1 MKRVLAAFMLV
12 AALGAAETSLK
23 ARTTDAGRTLDAGRT
38 QPGPAQDEF
47 VPVSDVEAEQ
57 LPAAPLV
64 MTAYAVAWVVIFLYL
79 WSIWR
84 RLGRVEREIDELTRR
99 TRAQTRAT

>member
-1 MKRVLAAFMLV
+1 MKRVLAIVMLA
-12 AALGAAETSLK
+12 AALGAAGTTLK
-23 ARTTDAGRTLDAGRT
+23 GRTTDAGRAA
-38 QPGPAQDEF
+38 QPAQEEF
-47 VPVSDVEAEQ
+47 VPVSDAEAEQ

>member
-1 MKRVLAAFMLV
+1 MKRLLAALV
-12 AALGAAETSLK
+12 LTAALGATETPLLAAGTTLK
-23 ARTTDAGRTLDAGRT
+23 DRTP
-38 QPGPAQDEF
+38 QPAKDEF
-47 VPVSDVEAEQ
+47 VPVSDAEVEQ

-64 MTAYAVAWVVIFLYL
+64 MTAYAVAWIVIFLYL

-84 RLGRVEREIDELTRR
+84 RLSRVEREIDELSRR

>member
-1 MKRVLAAFMLV
+1 
-12 AALGAAETSLK
+12 
-23 ARTTDAGRTLDAGRT
+23 
-38 QPGPAQDEF
+38 
-47 VPVSDVEAEQ
+47 VPVSDADVEQ

-64 MTAYAVAWVVIFLYL
+64 MTAYAVAWIVIFLYL

-84 RLGRVEREIDELTRR
+84 RLSRVEREIDELSRR